1 MLISVYTM
9 NEALQKKLVGQT
21 QIDPLRLMI
30 MAEPREQEA
39 RRRGRVW
46 TAGAVPFFAQEL
58 ITATKANKPSKEV
71 EMQAANAAM
80 AAWLCDSIYDG
91 VTAESFAQSDIVF
104 TLLSNGAVKY
114 DRIPATTT

>member
-1 MLISVYTM
+1 MLIRVYTM
-9 NEALQKKLVGQT
+9 DESFQNTLVGQT
-21 QIDPLRLMI
+21 KVDPLRLMI

-39 RRRGRVW
+39 RRRGRAW

-58 ITATKANKPSKEV
+58 IEATRANKPTKEV

-91 VTAESFAQSDIVF
+91 VTADSFAKSDIVF

-114 DRIPATTT
+114 DRVPAITT